1 MDAESAIRGLEHVA
15 SAARPVGFFNPATP
29 DDRRF
34 FNSDL
39 AFRDDYL
46 IQGNYQGFQVF
57 DISDPAALEP
67 VTTVLCPGGQGDVSI
82 YGDIL
87 VVSAQES
94 RGRLDCGLEGVADSI
109 SAERMQG
116 IRVFD
121 ISDVRSPRQVA
132 AIQACR
138 GSHTHSLVTDPSD
151 PENVYVF
158 IQGTGGVRPG
168 EELAGC
174 SGASPE
180 EDPNTSRFRIEVVR
194 IPLAAPERAEIVSM
208 PRIFTDPET
217 GDIAGLWAG
226 GDHGPGTQRTST
238 TNQCHDITT
247 YPDIGLAAGA
257 CSGNGIIL
265 DIRDPVNPVR
275 LAEVADP
282 NFAYWHSATFNNDG
296 TKVVFT
302 DEWGGGTQPRC
313 RMSDPLTWGAD
324 AIFTYEDGRLELAS
338 YFKLPVPQTDT
349 ENCVAHN
356 GSLIPVPGR
365 DLLVQGWYQ
374 GGLTVIDFTDAANP
388 KEIAFFDR
396 GPLSDQ
402 VLVTGGYWST
412 YWYNGHIFGADIQ
425 RGVDVFAL
433 VPSEHLS
440 QAEIDAAA
448 LVRTTQVNVQHQQR
462 IEWPD
467 AVPVAR
473 AYLDQM
479 VRGSRILDARAA
491 EIDAV
496 LTRADRGQ
504 TSAAELTQL
513 AARLEADASA
523 IREGTLGGDAERMAK
538 LAGVLRGLAR

>member
-1 MDAESAIRGLEHVA
+1 
-15 SAARPVGFFNPATP
+15 
-29 DDRRF
+29 
-34 FNSDL
+34 
-39 AFRDDYL
+39 
-46 IQGNYQGFQVF
+46 
-57 DISDPAALEP
+57 
-67 VTTVLCPGGQGDVSI
+67 
-82 YGDIL
+82 
-87 VVSAQES
+87 
-94 RGRLDCGLEGVADSI
+94 
-109 SAERMQG
+109 
-116 IRVFD
+116 
-121 ISDVRSPRQVA
+121 
-132 AIQACR
+132 
-138 GSHTHSLVTDPSD
+138 
-151 PENVYVF
+151 
-158 IQGTGGVRPG
+158 
-168 EELAGC
+168 
-174 SGASPE
+174 
-180 EDPNTSRFRIEVVR
+180 
-194 IPLAAPERAEIVSM
+194 
-208 PRIFTDPET
+208 
-217 GDIAGLWAG
+217 
-226 GDHGPGTQRTST
+226 
-238 TNQCHDITT
+238 
-247 YPDIGLAAGA
+247 
-257 CSGNGIIL
+257 
-265 DIRDPVNPVR
+265 VNPVR

-479 VRGSRILDARAA
+479 VRGSRILDERAA